1 MRNNSDYR
9 ISSERPLRLMD
20 PALTVLYLAIS
31 IIGIFVIRSASMDQE
46 VVLEFWEEPHIR
58 QIVWLFIT
66 LIPAVVI
73 LAMDGAFFFRM
84 AFPLY
89 VFSLILLIIV
99 MLFGTE
105 INGARS
111 WFRFG
116 PVALQPS
123 EFAKTSTSLAVA
135 AVCAS
140 FDQDVP
146 LKTLLRNV
154 VAVLFLPFL
163 LVVLQGDFGS
173 ALVFVAI
180 GLCLIRE
187 NIPLSLFFMGLLVLL
202 VSLFALVMKA
212 WALAL
217 CVLGLGLV
225 GLLYSTVRRVPRRMI
240 IISTAA
246 LLMWSQ
252 IVPLT
257 YNFLAPHQQE
267 RINVVL
273 GKGGDDWNLLQ
284 SKIAIGSGKLTGKG
298 YAKGTQ
304 TKFDFVPEQN
314 TDFIFSTVGE
324 EGGLL
329 GSVGLLILFALLIG
343 RIVVVAERQ
352 RSHFSRTY
360 GYAIASILLFHV
372 FINVGM
378 TMGLV
383 PVIGIPLP
391 LISYGGSSFLSFSIM
406 IILFIRLD
414 MGRKQSLALS

>member
-1 MRNNSDYR
+1 MR
-9 ISSERPLRLMD
+9 SERPLRLMD
-20 PALTVLYLAIS
+20 PVLTVLYLAIS
-31 IIGIFVIRSASMDQE
+31 VIGILVIRSASMDQG
-46 VVLEFWEEPHIR
+46 VGRGFWEEPHIR
-58 QIVWLFIT
+58 QMVWLFVT

-73 LAMDGAFFFRM
+73 LAMDGSFFFRM
-84 AFPLY
+84 AIPLY
-89 VFSLILLIIV
+89 IISLVLLVVV
-99 MLFGTE
+99 MLFGVE

-123 EFAKTSTSLAVA
+123 EFAKTAASLALA

-140 FDQDVP
+140 LDQDAP
-146 LKTLLRNV
+146 PKTLLRS
-154 VAVLFLPFL
+154 AVGILLLPFL
-163 LVVLQGDFGS
+163 LVILQGDFGS
-173 ALVFVAI
+173 ALVFMAI

-187 NIPLSLFFMGLLVLL
+187 NVPLSLFFVAFLFLLT
-202 VSLFALVMKA
+202 SLFALVTKP
-212 WALAL
+212 WVLVL
-217 CVLGLGLV
+217 WVLGLGLV
-225 GLLYSTVRRVPRRMI
+225 ALLYTRMRGHSSRVV
-240 IISTAA
+240 
-246 LLMWSQ
+246 LLSMVVLAVWSQ
-252 IVPLT
+252 VVPFA
-257 YNFLAPHQQE
+257 YNVLAPHQKE
-267 RINVVL
+267 RIDVVL

-284 SKIAIGSGKLTGKG
+284 SKIAIGSGKWIGKG

-329 GSVGLLILFALLIG
+329 GSIGLLMLFAFLIA
-343 RIVVVAERQ
+343 RIIAVAERQ
-352 RSHFSRTY
+352 RSHFSRSY

-406 IILFIRLD
+406 IIIFIRLD

>member
-1 MRNNSDYR
+1 MR
-9 ISSERPLRLMD
+9 SERPLRLMD
-20 PALTVLYLAIS
+20 PVLTVLYLAIS
-31 IIGIFVIRSASMDQE
+31 VIGILVVRSASMDQE
-46 VVLEFWEEPHIR
+46 VDRGFWEEPHIR
-58 QIVWLFIT
+58 QMVWLFIT

-73 LAMDGAFFFRM
+73 LAMDGSFFFRM
-84 AFPLY
+84 AIPLY
-89 VFSLILLIIV
+89 IISMVLLVVV
-99 MLFGTE
+99 MLFGVE

-123 EFAKTSTSLAVA
+123 EFAKTAASLALA

-140 FDQDVP
+140 LDQDAP
-146 LKTLLRNV
+146 PKTLLRN
-154 VAVLFLPFL
+154 AVGILLLPFL
-163 LVVLQGDFGS
+163 LVILQGDFGS
-173 ALVFVAI
+173 ALVFMAI

-187 NIPLSLFFMGLLVLL
+187 NVPLSLFFVAFLFLL
-202 VSLFALVMKA
+202 VSLFALVTKP
-212 WALAL
+212 WVLVL
-217 CVLGLGLV
+217 WVLGLGLV
-225 GLLYSTVRRVPRRMI
+225 ALLYTRMRGYSSRVI
-240 IISTAA
+240 
-246 LLMWSQ
+246 LLSMVVLAVWSQ
-252 IVPLT
+252 VVPFA
-257 YNFLAPHQQE
+257 YNVLAPHQKE
-267 RINVVL
+267 RIDVVL
-273 GKGGDDWNLLQ
+273 GKGGDNWNLLQ
-284 SKIAIGSGKLTGKG
+284 SKIAIGSGKWIGKG

-329 GSVGLLILFALLIG
+329 GSIGLLMLFAFLIA
-343 RIVVVAERQ
+343 RIIAVAERQ
-352 RSHFSRTY
+352 RSHFSRSY

-406 IILFIRLD
+406 IIIFIRLD

>member
-1 MRNNSDYR
+1 MRNNPDFR
-9 ISSERPLRLMD
+9 MRSERPLRLMD
-20 PALTVLYLAIS
+20 PVLTVLYLAIS
-31 IIGIFVIRSASMDQE
+31 VIGILVIRSASMDQE
-46 VVLEFWEEPHIR
+46 VDRGFWEEPHIR
-58 QIVWLFIT
+58 QMVWLFIT
-66 LIPAVVI
+66 LIPAVLI
-73 LAMDGAFFFRM
+73 LAMDGSFFFRM
-84 AFPLY
+84 AIPLY
-89 VFSLILLIIV
+89 IISMVLLVVV
-99 MLFGTE
+99 MLFGVE

-123 EFAKTSTSLAVA
+123 EFAKTAASLALA

-140 FDQDVP
+140 LDQDAP
-146 LKTLLRNV
+146 PKTLLRN
-154 VAVLFLPFL
+154 AVGIMLLPFL
-163 LVVLQGDFGS
+163 LVILQGDFGS
-173 ALVFVAI
+173 ALVFMAI

-187 NIPLSLFFMGLLVLL
+187 NVPLSLFFVAFLFLLI
-202 VSLFALVMKA
+202 SLFALVTKP
-212 WALAL
+212 WVLVL
-217 CVLGLGLV
+217 WVLGLGLV
-225 GLLYSTVRRVPRRMI
+225 ALLYTRMRGRSSRVV
-240 IISTAA
+240 
-246 LLMWSQ
+246 LLSMVVLAVWSQ
-252 IVPLT
+252 VVPFA
-257 YNFLAPHQQE
+257 YNALAPHQKE
-267 RINVVL
+267 RIDVVL

-284 SKIAIGSGKLTGKG
+284 SKIAIGSGKWIGKG

-329 GSVGLLILFALLIG
+329 GSIGLLMLFAFLIA
-343 RIVVVAERQ
+343 RIIAVAERQ
-352 RSHFSRTY
+352 RSHFSRSY

-406 IILFIRLD
+406 IIIFIRLD

>member
-1 MRNNSDYR
+1 MR
-9 ISSERPLRLMD
+9 SERPLRLMD
-20 PALTVLYLAIS
+20 PVLTVLYLAIS
-31 IIGIFVIRSASMDQE
+31 VIGILVIRSASMDQG
-46 VVLEFWEEPHIR
+46 VGRGFWEEPHIR
-58 QIVWLFIT
+58 QMVWLFVT

-73 LAMDGAFFFRM
+73 LAMDGSFFFRM
-84 AFPLY
+84 AIPLY
-89 VFSLILLIIV
+89 IISMVLLVVV
-99 MLFGTE
+99 MLFGVE

-123 EFAKTSTSLAVA
+123 EFAKTAASLALA

-140 FDQDVP
+140 LDQDVP
-146 LKTLLRNV
+146 PKTLLRN
-154 VAVLFLPFL
+154 AVGILLLPFL
-163 LVVLQGDFGS
+163 LVILQGDFGS
-173 ALVFVAI
+173 ALVFMAI

-187 NIPLSLFFMGLLVLL
+187 NVPLSLFFVAFLFLL
-202 VSLFALVMKA
+202 VSLFALVTKP
-212 WALAL
+212 WVLVL
-217 CVLGLGLV
+217 WVLGLGLV
-225 GLLYSTVRRVPRRMI
+225 ALLYTRMRGHSSRVV
-240 IISTAA
+240 
-246 LLMWSQ
+246 LLSMVVLAVWSQ
-252 IVPLT
+252 VVPFA
-257 YNFLAPHQQE
+257 YNVLAPHQKE
-267 RINVVL
+267 RIDVVL

-284 SKIAIGSGKLTGKG
+284 SKIAIGSGKWIGKG

-329 GSVGLLILFALLIG
+329 GSIGLLMLFAFLIA
-343 RIVVVAERQ
+343 RIIAVAERQ
-352 RSHFSRTY
+352 RSHFSRSY

-406 IILFIRLD
+406 IIIFIRLD

>member
-84 AFPLY
+84 AFPFY

-202 VSLFALVMKA
+202 VS
-212 WALAL
+212 
-217 CVLGLGLV
+217 
-225 GLLYSTVRRVPRRMI
+225 
-240 IISTAA
+240 
-246 LLMWSQ
+246 
-252 IVPLT
+252 
-257 YNFLAPHQQE
+257 
-267 RINVVL
+267 
-273 GKGGDDWNLLQ
+273 
-284 SKIAIGSGKLTGKG
+284 
-298 YAKGTQ
+298 
-304 TKFDFVPEQN
+304 
-314 TDFIFSTVGE
+314 
-324 EGGLL
+324 
-329 GSVGLLILFALLIG
+329 
-343 RIVVVAERQ
+343 
-352 RSHFSRTY
+352 
-360 GYAIASILLFHV
+360 
-372 FINVGM
+372 
-378 TMGLV
+378 
-383 PVIGIPLP
+383 
-391 LISYGGSSFLSFSIM
+391 
-406 IILFIRLD
+406 
-414 MGRKQSLALS
+414 

>member
-1 MRNNSDYR
+1 MR
-9 ISSERPLRLMD
+9 SERPLRLMD
-20 PALTVLYLAIS
+20 PVLTVLYLAIS
-31 IIGIFVIRSASMDQE
+31 VIGILVIRSASMDQE
-46 VVLEFWEEPHIR
+46 VDRGFWEEPHIR
-58 QIVWLFIT
+58 QMVWLFIT
-66 LIPAVVI
+66 LIPAVLI
-73 LAMDGAFFFRM
+73 LAMDGSFFFRM
-84 AFPLY
+84 AIPLY
-89 VFSLILLIIV
+89 IISMVLLVVV
-99 MLFGTE
+99 MLFGVE

-123 EFAKTSTSLAVA
+123 EFAKTAASLALA

-140 FDQDVP
+140 LDQDAP
-146 LKTLLRNV
+146 PKTLLRN
-154 VAVLFLPFL
+154 AVGILLLPFL
-163 LVVLQGDFGS
+163 LVILQGDFGS
-173 ALVFVAI
+173 ALVFMAI

-187 NIPLSLFFMGLLVLL
+187 NVPLSLFFVAFLFLLT
-202 VSLFALVMKA
+202 SLFALVTKP
-212 WALAL
+212 WVLVL
-217 CVLGLGLV
+217 WVLGLGLV
-225 GLLYSTVRRVPRRMI
+225 ALLYTRMRGYSSRVV
-240 IISTAA
+240 
-246 LLMWSQ
+246 LLSMVVLAVWSQ
-252 IVPLT
+252 VVPFA
-257 YNFLAPHQQE
+257 YNVLAPHQKE
-267 RINVVL
+267 RIDVVL

-284 SKIAIGSGKLTGKG
+284 SKIAIGSGKWIGKG

-329 GSVGLLILFALLIG
+329 GSIGLLMLFAFLIA
-343 RIVVVAERQ
+343 RIIAVAERQ
-352 RSHFSRTY
+352 RSHFSRSY

-406 IILFIRLD
+406 IIIFIRLD

>member
-1 MRNNSDYR
+1 MR
-9 ISSERPLRLMD
+9 SERPLRLMD
-20 PALTVLYLAIS
+20 PVLTVLYLAIS
-31 IIGIFVIRSASMDQE
+31 VIGILVIRSASMDQE
-46 VVLEFWEEPHIR
+46 VDRGFWEEPHIR
-58 QIVWLFIT
+58 QMVWLFIT

-73 LAMDGAFFFRM
+73 LAMDGSFFFRM
-84 AFPLY
+84 AIPLY
-89 VFSLILLIIV
+89 IISMVLLVVV
-99 MLFGTE
+99 MLFGVE

-123 EFAKTSTSLAVA
+123 EFAKTAASLALA

-140 FDQDVP
+140 LDQDAP
-146 LKTLLRNV
+146 PKTLLRN
-154 VAVLFLPFL
+154 AVGILLLPFL
-163 LVVLQGDFGS
+163 LVILQGDFGS
-173 ALVFVAI
+173 ALVFMAI

-187 NIPLSLFFMGLLVLL
+187 NVPLSLFFVAFLFLLT
-202 VSLFALVMKA
+202 SLFALVTKP
-212 WALAL
+212 WVLVL
-217 CVLGLGLV
+217 WVLGLGLV
-225 GLLYSTVRRVPRRMI
+225 ALLYTRMRGHSSRVV
-240 IISTAA
+240 
-246 LLMWSQ
+246 LLSMVVLAVWSQ
-252 IVPLT
+252 VVPFA
-257 YNFLAPHQQE
+257 YNVLAPHQKE
-267 RINVVL
+267 RIDVVL

-284 SKIAIGSGKLTGKG
+284 SKIAIGSGKWIGKG

-329 GSVGLLILFALLIG
+329 GSIGLLMLFAFLIA
-343 RIVVVAERQ
+343 RIIAVAERQ
-352 RSHFSRTY
+352 RSHFSRSY

-406 IILFIRLD
+406 IIIFIRLD

>member
-1 MRNNSDYR
+1 MR
-9 ISSERPLRLMD
+9 SERPLRLMD
-20 PALTVLYLAIS
+20 PVLTVLYLAIS
-31 IIGIFVIRSASMDQE
+31 VIGILVIRSASMDQE
-46 VVLEFWEEPHIR
+46 VDRGFWEEPHIR
-58 QIVWLFIT
+58 QMVWLFIT

-73 LAMDGAFFFRM
+73 LVMDGSFFFRM
-84 AFPLY
+84 AIPLY
-89 VFSLILLIIV
+89 VTSMVLLVVV
-99 MLFGTE
+99 MLFGVE

-123 EFAKTSTSLAVA
+123 EFAKTAASLALA

-140 FDQDVP
+140 LDQDAP
-146 LKTLLRNV
+146 PKTLLRN
-154 VAVLFLPFL
+154 AVGILLLPFL
-163 LVVLQGDFGS
+163 LVILQGDFGS
-173 ALVFVAI
+173 ALVFMAI

-187 NIPLSLFFMGLLVLL
+187 NVPLSLFFVAFLFLLI
-202 VSLFALVMKA
+202 SLFALVTKP
-212 WALAL
+212 WVLVL
-217 CVLGLGLV
+217 WVLGLGLV
-225 GLLYSTVRRVPRRMI
+225 ALLYTRMRGYSSRVV
-240 IISTAA
+240 
-246 LLMWSQ
+246 LLSMVVLAVWSQ
-252 IVPLT
+252 VVPFA
-257 YNFLAPHQQE
+257 YNVLAPHQKE
-267 RINVVL
+267 RIDVVL

-284 SKIAIGSGKLTGKG
+284 SKIAIGSGKWIGKG

-324 EGGLL
+324 EGGLF
-329 GSVGLLILFALLIG
+329 GSIGLLMLFAFLIA
-343 RIVVVAERQ
+343 RIIAVAERQ
-352 RSHFSRTY
+352 RSHFSRSY

-406 IILFIRLD
+406 IIIFIRLD

>member
-84 AFPLY
+84 AFPFY

-105 INGARS
+105 INGARA

-252 IVPLT
+252 IAPLT
-257 YNFLAPHQQE
+257 YNFLAPHQKE

-343 RIVVVAERQ
+343 RILVVAERQ

>member
-1 MRNNSDYR
+1 MR
-9 ISSERPLRLMD
+9 SERPLRLMD
-20 PALTVLYLAIS
+20 PVLTVLYLAIS
-31 IIGIFVIRSASMDQE
+31 VIGILVIRSASMDQE
-46 VVLEFWEEPHIR
+46 VGRGFWEEPHIR
-58 QIVWLFIT
+58 QMVWLFVT

-73 LAMDGAFFFRM
+73 LAMDGSFFFRM
-84 AFPLY
+84 AIPLY
-89 VFSLILLIIV
+89 IISMVLLVVV
-99 MLFGTE
+99 MLFGVE

-123 EFAKTSTSLAVA
+123 EFAKTAASLALA

-140 FDQDVP
+140 LDQDAP
-146 LKTLLRNV
+146 PKTLLRN
-154 VAVLFLPFL
+154 AVGILLLPFL
-163 LVVLQGDFGS
+163 LVILQGDFGS
-173 ALVFVAI
+173 ALVFMAI

-187 NIPLSLFFMGLLVLL
+187 NVPLSLFFVAFLFLLT
-202 VSLFALVMKA
+202 SLFALVTKP
-212 WALAL
+212 WVLVL
-217 CVLGLGLV
+217 WVLGLGLV
-225 GLLYSTVRRVPRRMI
+225 ALLYTRMRGHSSRVV
-240 IISTAA
+240 
-246 LLMWSQ
+246 LLSMVVLAVWSQ
-252 IVPLT
+252 VVPFA
-257 YNFLAPHQQE
+257 YNVLAPHQKE
-267 RINVVL
+267 RIDVVL

-284 SKIAIGSGKLTGKG
+284 SKIAIGSGKWIGKG

-329 GSVGLLILFALLIG
+329 GSIGLLMLFAFLIA
-343 RIVVVAERQ
+343 RIIAVAERQ
-352 RSHFSRTY
+352 RSHFSRSY

-406 IILFIRLD
+406 IIIFIRLD

>member
-1 MRNNSDYR
+1 MR
-9 ISSERPLRLMD
+9 SERPLRLMD
-20 PALTVLYLAIS
+20 PVLTVLYLAIS
-31 IIGIFVIRSASMDQE
+31 VIGILVIRSASMDQE
-46 VVLEFWEEPHIR
+46 VDRGFWEEPHIR
-58 QIVWLFIT
+58 QMVWLFIT

-73 LAMDGAFFFRM
+73 LAMDGSFFFRM
-84 AFPLY
+84 AIPLY
-89 VFSLILLIIV
+89 IISMVLLVVV
-99 MLFGTE
+99 MLFGVE

-123 EFAKTSTSLAVA
+123 EFAKTAASLALA

-140 FDQDVP
+140 LDQDAP
-146 LKTLLRNV
+146 PKTLLRN
-154 VAVLFLPFL
+154 AVGILLLPFL
-163 LVVLQGDFGS
+163 LVILQGDFGS
-173 ALVFVAI
+173 ALVFMAI

-187 NIPLSLFFMGLLVLL
+187 NVPLSLFFVAFLFLLT
-202 VSLFALVMKA
+202 SLFALVTKP
-212 WALAL
+212 WVLVL
-217 CVLGLGLV
+217 WVLGLGLV
-225 GLLYSTVRRVPRRMI
+225 ALLYTRMRGHSSRVV
-240 IISTAA
+240 
-246 LLMWSQ
+246 LLSMVVLAVWSQ
-252 IVPLT
+252 VVPFA
-257 YNFLAPHQQE
+257 YNVLAPHQKE
-267 RINVVL
+267 RIDVVL

-284 SKIAIGSGKLTGKG
+284 SKIAIGSGKWIGKG

-329 GSVGLLILFALLIG
+329 GSIGLLMLFAFLIA
-343 RIVVVAERQ
+343 RIVAVAERQ
-352 RSHFSRTY
+352 RSHFSRSY

-406 IILFIRLD
+406 IIIFIRLD

>member
-1 MRNNSDYR
+1 MRNNPDFR
-9 ISSERPLRLMD
+9 MRSERPLRLMD
-20 PALTVLYLAIS
+20 PVLTVLYLAIS
-31 IIGIFVIRSASMDQE
+31 VIGILVIRSASMDQE
-46 VVLEFWEEPHIR
+46 VGRGFWEEPHIR
-58 QIVWLFIT
+58 QMVWLFVT

-73 LAMDGAFFFRM
+73 LAMDGSFFFRM
-84 AFPLY
+84 AIPLY
-89 VFSLILLIIV
+89 IISMVLLVVV
-99 MLFGTE
+99 MLFGVE

-123 EFAKTSTSLAVA
+123 EFAKTAASLALA

-140 FDQDVP
+140 LDQDAP
-146 LKTLLRNV
+146 PKTLLRS
-154 VAVLFLPFL
+154 AVGILLLPFL
-163 LVVLQGDFGS
+163 LVILQGDFGS
-173 ALVFVAI
+173 ALVFMAI

-187 NIPLSLFFMGLLVLL
+187 NVPLSLFFVAFLFLLT
-202 VSLFALVMKA
+202 SLFALVTKP
-212 WALAL
+212 WVLVL
-217 CVLGLGLV
+217 WVLGLGLV
-225 GLLYSTVRRVPRRMI
+225 ALLYTRMRGHSSRVV
-240 IISTAA
+240 
-246 LLMWSQ
+246 LLSMVVLAVWSQ
-252 IVPLT
+252 VVPFA
-257 YNFLAPHQQE
+257 YNVLAPHQKE
-267 RINVVL
+267 RIDVVL

-284 SKIAIGSGKLTGKG
+284 SKIAIGSGKWIGKG

-329 GSVGLLILFALLIG
+329 GSIGLLMLFAFLIA
-343 RIVVVAERQ
+343 RIIAVAERQ
-352 RSHFSRTY
+352 RSHFSRSY

-406 IILFIRLD
+406 IIIFIRLD